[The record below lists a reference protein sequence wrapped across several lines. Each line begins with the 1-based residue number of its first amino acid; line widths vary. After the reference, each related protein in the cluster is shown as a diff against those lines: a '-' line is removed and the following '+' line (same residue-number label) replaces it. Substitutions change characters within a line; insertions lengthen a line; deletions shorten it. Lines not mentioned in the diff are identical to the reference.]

1 MFSIAPR
8 CPGAG
13 ILTWQLSYTPA
24 RLFTRHQEGT
34 RVQGWGRWARLS
46 SSHLVSHR
54 LTSSH
59 LVIAPFCV
67 SFSGASW
74 RTRGGNW
81 IKIENVSRALLHSP
95 RLCREPLGDTSRGH
109 LTIVCMGHYNNC
121 RHLPAAGAG
130 AARGENRLLQI
141 LKDIIWQNLMALGFR
156 ASKEG
161 NFVVSVRSLF
171 VQFRLY
177 FTTKIKSS
185 VNYSWKYIDRDIKK
199 LQLSTSYWI
208 TIM

>member
-1 MFSIAPR
+1 MR
-8 CPGAG
+8 CFPLHPGARVRG
-13 ILTWQLSYTPA
+13 SLHDNCPIPRPDSS
-24 RLFTRHQEGT
+24 RGT
-34 RVQGWGRWARLS
+34 RRERECKGEDGE
-46 SSHLVSHR
+46 LVFSR
-54 LTSSH
+54 LTLSH

-95 RLCREPLGDTSRGH
+95 RVCREPLGDTSRGH

-156 ASKEG
+156 ASKEA
-161 NFVVSVRSLF
+161 NFVVSLRSLF

-185 VNYSWKYIDRDIKK
+185 VNYSWKYIDRDLKK
-199 LQLSTSYWI
+199 IQLSTSYWI